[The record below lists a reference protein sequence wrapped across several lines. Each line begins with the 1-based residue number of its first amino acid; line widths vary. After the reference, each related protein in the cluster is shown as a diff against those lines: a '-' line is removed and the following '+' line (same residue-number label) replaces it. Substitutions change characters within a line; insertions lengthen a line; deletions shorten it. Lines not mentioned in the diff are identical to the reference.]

1 VQLLTTKDTKVSQS
15 SQKNLCVLCEKL
27 CDLCGLIKI
36 AHGVNSYI
44 ACKKC
49 FKKKEKKK
57 YYNNKENKMRIQE
70 QIKKDLTTAIK
81 EKNEEKKS
89 TLRVVMGE
97 FGRLDKKELPDDDVI
112 KVLKKLIKSEKEVI
126 EKKGEKEDSEF
137 IRIIET
143 YLPKAVTEEEITAW
157 IKQNIDFSKL
167 KNKMQAM
174 GQIMKH
180 FGSAADGNI
189 VKEILQKL

>member
-1 VQLLTTKDTKVSQS
+1 VATWV
-15 SQKNLCVLCEKL
+15 
-27 CDLCGLIKI
+27 
-36 AHGVNSYI
+36 
-44 ACKKC
+44 
-49 FKKKEKKK
+49 
-57 YYNNKENKMRIQE
+57 NNKENNMRIQE
-70 QIKKDLTTAIK
+70 EIKKDLTIAMK

-97 FGRLDKKELPDDDVI
+97 FGRLDKKELSDDDVI

-126 EKKGEKEDSEF
+126 EKKGWGEDSEF
-137 IRIIET
+137 IRIIES
-143 YLPKAVTEEEITAW
+143 YLPKTATEEEIISW
-157 IKQNIDFSKL
+157 IKQNVDFSKL

-180 FGSAADGNI
+180 FGSATDGNI